1 MGTFKRAAT
10 NFVDT
15 LFGRNRGFS
24 SGLPQSK
31 KYYTAEML
39 AAQGLVYAAIDKIAQ
54 AIIDTEVVVKYEKSQ
69 TESIV
74 AGKDNWLVS
83 LMQRPNPVG
92 LNWNEMESIAI
103 KQLQSNGNA
112 FLYTPK
118 VLETSQ
124 YPTQAYILPA
134 GKIQIMFDPLV
145 GIAGYELSASGQTVY
160 FDRSEVCHLRRV
172 ESADSYKEMLVG
184 RGRIHAAIEE
194 LAIDKESKDYLRR
207 YFENDATAPRFVEGT
222 MNPDQW
228 ENYRARWNQNLP
240 NFKLSAM
247 LDGIKFA
254 TPPQSNLSLNYDSVV
269 KEAKSDYTSIMGV
282 PLTLLRGEHAN
293 RATAE
298 VLRAT
303 FNEDT
308 INPIRT
314 YLSTTLTQHFS
325 QYDPSIQLEYVPY
338 RYNDSEE
345 VRKQELH
352 ELGTGRKTI
361 NMFRQEKGLPLTPS
375 GDTVFIAKGQ
385 EFIPLTIAANPP
397 APVQSPAPT
406 KMVRRTNSLEKKKI
420 DDIVSRQMMWR
431 KLDAGAMKFN
441 GEVQR
446 TVEKVIADGL
456 SKKVLAKVKRK
467 KRAGVEDDLFDS
479 EEWSNK
485 LIEALR
491 KSAHEYASS
500 LGTMTLADLGED
512 VPDDFSDL
520 MKTAVE
526 ESTDKIKSVAG
537 TIKDEIKAAMQN
549 DKYAEASK
557 LTSKIEEI
565 FSRYKVGGSS
575 ASLIAETTATATT
588 GSAQSHTA
596 KAVGAK
602 KSWLSSRDGH
612 VRTAHSKA
620 DGQKAD
626 DEGYFTVGGERMQ
639 YPAGGSIAANNCRC
653 RCYLFISK

>member
-15 LFGRNRGFS
+15 LFGRNRGFA
-24 SGLPQSK
+24 SGTLQSK
-31 KYYTAEML
+31 KFYTAEL
-39 AAQGLVYAAIDKIAQ
+39 LSAQGLVYAAIDKIAQ
-54 AIIDTEVVVKYEKSQ
+54 SIVDTEVVVKYKQSQ
-69 TESIV
+69 TESKT
-74 AGKDNWLVS
+74 ADGSNWLVT
-83 LMQRPNPVG
+83 LMARPNAIG
-92 LNWNEMESIAI
+92 LNWNEMERIAI

-112 FLYTPK
+112 FYYTPK
-118 VLETSQ
+118 VESQ
-124 YPTQAYILPA
+124 FPSQAYILPT
-134 GKIQIMFDPLV
+134 GKVEIIFDPSI
-145 GIAGYELSASGQTVY
+145 GIAGYKLTTLGQQVY
-160 FDRSEVCHLRRV
+160 FDRTEICHLRNV
-172 ESADSYKEMLVG
+172 ESASDYRDMLIG
-184 RGRIHAAIEE
+184 RGRVHAAIEE

-222 MNPDQW
+222 MSSDEW
-228 ENYRARWNQNLP
+228 ENYRARWNQQLP
-240 NFKLSAM
+240 NFKLSAL

-254 TPPQSNLSLNYDSVV
+254 QPPESKLSLNYDSVV
-269 KEAKSDYTSIMGV
+269 KESKSDYTSILGV
-282 PLTLLRGEHAN
+282 PLPLLRGEHAN

-325 QYDPSIQLEYVPY
+325 QFDSGIEVEYVPY
-338 RYNDSEE
+338 RFNDEE
-345 VRKQELH
+345 AIRKQELH

-361 NMFRQEKGLPLTPS
+361 NMFREEKGLPKTPA
-375 GDTVFIAKGQ
+375 GDTVFIMKGQ
-385 EFIPLTIAANPP
+385 EFVPLTLAANPP
-397 APVQSPAPT
+397 APVQSPSPT
-406 KMVRRTNSLEKKKI
+406 KMVRNTNSLEKKKI
-420 DDIVSRQMMWR
+420 DEIVSRQMLWR

-441 GEVQR
+441 GEVQKI
-446 TVEKVIADGL
+446 VEKVIAVDL
-456 SKKVLAKVKRK
+456 KKKVLKK
-467 KRAGVEDDLFDS
+467 KRSTVETDLFDS
-479 EEWSNK
+479 EEWSTK

-491 KSAHEYASS
+491 KSAHEYAAS

-537 TIKDEIKAAMQN
+537 TIKDEIKAAMQS
-549 DKYAEASK
+549 DKYAEAGK

-588 GSAQSHTA
+588 GAAQSHTA
-596 KAVGAK
+596 KSVGAK

-612 VRTAHSKA
+612 VRSAHSKA